1 MLPRLFEMQQS
12 KDHWIESGL
21 VTDTQAVEATLKF
34 ANHHRMLVEPAC
46 GAVRKASLIFTLTF
60 FAVHKMSSYL
70 VNSFGYFAGFGSS
83 LLQRCFYKPSELPGQ
98 RKIKTDRF

>member
-21 VTDTQAVEATLKF
+21 VTDTQAIEATLKF

-46 GAVRKASLIFTLTF
+46 GAVRKYIFTLTI
-60 FAVHKMSSYL
+60 FAVHKISSYL
-70 VNSFGYFAGFGSS
+70 VDSFVYFAGFGSS
-83 LLQRCFYKPSELPGQ
+83 LLQRCFYKPSELPGR